1 LDTSLRQERISG
13 QDKLGIKVFKAEYEN
28 LKTVADSEGRV
39 NKQQLLENVRKS
51 TGKGQAT
58 IYRNYKELAKTGVF
72 NEAKKGRSVYTKIVE
87 KEVKE

>member
-1 LDTSLRQERISG
+1 M
-13 QDKLGIKVFKAEYEN
+13 
-28 LKTVADSEGRV
+28 